1 VARAAISALLVVLT
15 ASVYLQVR
23 GHEFVNYDDPTYI
36 TLNPNLD
43 PGLGA
48 ASLIRA
54 FTEPYEKNW
63 IPLTWISLQI
73 DHALYGKEPAGYL
86 LTNVGLHALSAVL
99 LFLLLCRLTGAS
111 GRSAFVAAVFA
122 VHPLHVES
130 VAWASERKDVL
141 SGLFWML
148 TLWAYVVYTERER
161 SLLRYLGVALCLVL
175 GLLAKP
181 MAVTLPFV
189 LLLVDHWPLG
199 RLRDEDGALDRTRVR
214 RALLEKVPLLALVAG
229 VAAVTFLVQRAT
241 GATSYG
247 DLVPVET
254 RIMNA
259 LASVIIYLRQ
269 SVWPGGLAVFY
280 PHPMESLGA
289 GRALATAVALVGV
302 TAALLRE
309 GMRRPY
315 LSVGWLWFLGTLVP
329 VIGIVQVGAQAH
341 ADRYMYLPQIGLSI
355 AVAWGVVE
363 AVGTVAKG
371 GAKEWALR
379 GVGATIVAALAIVAW
394 LQVQQWRDS
403 ASLFERAVAVTEGNF
418 VALHYLGIDRQREG
432 RDAEAQQLFEAA
444 VALRPPWIPPY
455 LSLAGLQAQT
465 GDLDGA
471 IRHYRASLV
480 LDPESLPGHLG
491 LGTSLVRKGRYDL
504 ARVPLERA
512 QSLGARTPQLHAAL
526 ALVATQQERPA
537 DAVRHY
543 RAALEVDPE
552 FGPVLNN
559 LAWLLATTPV
569 ASLRDAAAALDLAQ
583 RAVRASP
590 QPDPGVLDT
599 LAAAYAASG
608 RFEEAVR
615 SEERAIALME
625 AAGQSPG
632 ADGMRTRRALY
643 ASERAFI
650 E

>member
-1 VARAAISALLVVLT
+1 VAARAAISALLVALT
-15 ASVYLQVR
+15 ASVFLQVR

-43 PGLGA
+43 QGLGA
-48 ASLIRA
+48 ESLIRA

-63 IPLTWISLQI
+63 IPLTWISLQL
-73 DHALYGKEPAGYL
+73 DHALYAKEPAGYL
-86 LTNVGLHALSAVL
+86 LTNVGLHALSSVL
-99 LFLLLCRLTGAS
+99 LFLLLCRVTGAS

-141 SGLFWML
+141 SGLFWIL
-148 TLWAYVVYTERER
+148 TLWAYVAYTEREH
-161 SLLRYLGVALCLVL
+161 SLLRYLGVALCLL
-175 GLLAKP
+175 LSLLAKP

-189 LLLVDHWPLG
+189 LLLFDHWPLG

-214 RALLEKVPLLALVAG
+214 RVLLEKVPLLALVAG
-229 VAAVTFLVQRAT
+229 IAVVTFLVQRAT

-247 DLVPVET
+247 DLVPFET
-254 RIMNA
+254 RVMNG
-259 LASVIIYLRQ
+259 LAAVVTYLRQ

-289 GRALATAVALVGV
+289 GRALATAVALIGIS
-302 TAALLRE
+302 AALLRE
-309 GMRRPY
+309 GVRRPY
-315 LSVGWLWFLGTLVP
+315 LAVGWLWFLGTLVP

-355 AVAWGVVE
+355 AVAWGAVE
-363 AVGTVAKG
+363 ALGNFAKG
-371 GAKEWALR
+371 ESMKWALR
-379 GVGATIVAALAIVAW
+379 GVGAAIVAAFAIVAW
-394 LQVQQWRDS
+394 HQVQHWRDS

-418 VALHYLGIDRQREG
+418 VALHYLGIERQREG
-432 RDAEAQQLFEAA
+432 SDAEAQRHFEAA
-444 VALRPPWIPPY
+444 VALRPPWTPPY
-455 LSLAGLQAQT
+455 LSLAGLQAQS

-471 IRHYRASLV
+471 IRHYRASLL

-491 LGTSLVRKGRYDL
+491 LGTSLVRNRRYDL
-504 ARVPLERA
+504 ARDPLERA
-512 QSLGARTPQLHAAL
+512 RSLGAQTPQLHAAL
-526 ALVATQQERPA
+526 ALVATQQERPV
-537 DAVRHY
+537 DAARHY
-543 RAALEVDPE
+543 RAALTVDPE
-552 FGPVLNN
+552 FGPAINN
-559 LAWLLATTPV
+559 LAWLLATTSV
-569 ASLRDAAAALDLAQ
+569 ASLRDGSAALDLAQ

-590 QPDPGVLDT
+590 TPDPGVLDT

-625 AAGQSPG
+625 AAGQS
-632 ADGMRTRRALY
+632 AEGMRSRRALY